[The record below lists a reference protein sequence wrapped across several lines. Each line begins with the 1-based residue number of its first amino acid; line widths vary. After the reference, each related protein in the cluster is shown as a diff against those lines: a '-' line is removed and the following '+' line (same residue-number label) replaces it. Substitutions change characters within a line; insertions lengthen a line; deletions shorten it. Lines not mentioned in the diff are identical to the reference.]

1 MLAIGLYNILDL
13 QQYGFFTQ
21 NTYTPPSAI
30 FVAVGALKMVFSIVG
45 IIALFVRKKPIFAIV
60 S

>member
-21 NTYTPPSAI
+21 NTYTPPSGI
-30 FVAVGALKMVFSIVG
+30 FVVVGALKMVFGIVG
-45 IIALFVRKKPIFAIV
+45 IIAMFVKKKPFFAIV